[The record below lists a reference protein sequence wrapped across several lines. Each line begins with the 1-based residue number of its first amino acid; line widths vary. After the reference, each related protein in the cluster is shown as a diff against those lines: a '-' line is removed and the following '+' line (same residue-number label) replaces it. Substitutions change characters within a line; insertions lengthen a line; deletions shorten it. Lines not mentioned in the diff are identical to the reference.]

1 MRYTKENQGR
11 KEMKKKRLDELVEE
25 GWLISQVHPSLD
37 LTIYNYSQKT
47 QYEKNWT
54 EETLSCRGL
63 VMNSKG
69 EVVARPFKKF
79 FNLSEV
85 EGEIPDLPFE
95 AFEKM
100 DGSLGIFF
108 WYNGDPVFAS
118 RGSFTSDQSKMG
130 WEILKESN
138 YFILEEGIT
147 YLFEIIYPENRIV
160 IDYGEEE
167 RLILLGAIETKS
179 GKEILYSD
187 IEKDLK
193 GNGFELVKKWT
204 NKKSISDLVKENDLS
219 REGYVLRFSNGYRVK
234 VKFEEYCRLHKI
246 ITNVSNVDIWE
257 KIKDNLPLDEILDK
271 VPDEFYGWVKK
282 TENDLRERFQDIIE
296 ESEEKIYSIKKKLG
310 DSERR
315 TYAEEIKKE
324 KNPGV
329 LFNLLDGR
337 SPDQIIWKLVRP
349 KWSKPFKEET

>member
-1 MRYTKENQGR
+1 MSK
-11 KEMKKKRLDELVEE
+11 
-25 GWLISQVHPSLD
+25 IS
-37 LTIYNYSQKT
+37 
-47 QYEKNWT
+47 
-54 EETLSCRGL
+54 
-63 VMNSKG
+63 
-69 EVVARPFKKF
+69 
-79 FNLSEV
+79 
-85 EGEIPDLPFE
+85 
-95 AFEKM
+95 
-100 DGSLGIFF
+100 
-108 WYNGDPVFAS
+108 
-118 RGSFTSDQSKMG
+118 
-130 WEILKESN
+130 
-138 YFILEEGIT
+138 
-147 YLFEIIYPENRIV
+147 NRIV
-160 IDYGEEE
+160 VDYKGEEKIIFLGIVLNMSSNPGGFKE
-167 RLILLGAIETKS
+167 NEIEWDEAFSILRSQGIE
-179 GKEILYSD
+179 ESD
-187 IEKDLK
+187 IVKTSKEFNFTPDLCRDLK
-193 GNGFELVKKWT
+193 NR
-204 NKKSISDLVKENDLS
+204 NKLNE
-219 REGYVLRFSNGYRVK
+219 EGYVLRFSPSNYRIK

-257 KIKDNLPLDEILDK
+257 KLKDNLPLDEILDK

>member
-1 MRYTKENQGR
+1 MHKD
-11 KEMKKKRLDELVEE
+11 KLDKLVEE

-47 QYEKNWT
+47 QYDKMWN

-63 VMNSKG
+63 VLDSKG
-69 EVVARPFKKF
+69 NVVARPFKKF

-95 AFEKM
+95 VFEKM

-108 WYNGDPVFAS
+108 WYGGNPVFAS
-118 RGSFTSDQSKMG
+118 RGSFTSDQSKAG
-130 WEILKESN
+130 WEMLKEME
-138 YFILEEGIT
+138 YADLKKEIT

-160 IDYGEEE
+160 VDYGDQEK
-167 RLILLGAIETKS
+167 LVLLGAIETSS
-179 GKEILYSD
+179 GKEIPY
-187 IEKDLK
+187 KDLK
-193 GNGFELVKKWT
+193 EGLNGFELVKKWT
-204 NKKSISDLVKENDLS
+204 NKKSIPDLVKENDS
-219 REGYVLRFSNGYRVK
+219 VREGYVLRFSNSFRVK

-257 KIKDNLPLDEILDK
+257 KLKEGSGLDEILDK

-282 TENDLRERFQDIIE
+282 TENDLKEKYQDILE
-296 ESEEKIYSIKKKLG
+296 ESEEIIYSIQKKLG

-315 TYAEEIKKE
+315 IYAEEIKKNN
-324 KNPGV
+324 NPGI

-337 SPDQIIWKLVRP
+337 NPDQTIWKLVRP
-349 KWSKPFKEET
+349 KWSKPFKEDN